1 MIRKL
6 GLVALFGL
14 LFVGFFSSSASAYE
28 HGFRGGYRG
37 TPVRRVE
44 PVRRGYN
51 YGWGWGYRHHHRYNP
66 YYPYYRAW

>member
-28 HGFRGGYRG
+28 HGYRGGYRG
-37 TPVRRVE
+37 AYRTPVRRVE
-44 PVRRGYN
+44 PVRRW
-51 YGWGWGYRHHHRYNP
+51 GWGWGHHHRYYNP
-66 YYPYYRAW
+66 YYGNYRGW